1 VGAGVV
7 VGVAGALASGRSLA
21 SFLYGVSTTDLPTF
35 AGVTVMLTSVALVA
49 CVIPAFRAVRVNP
62 VTILRYE

>member
-1 VGAGVV
+1 
-7 VGVAGALASGRSLA
+7 
-21 SFLYGVSTTDLPTF
+21 VSTIDLPTF